1 MTQEVFD
8 NIVEMF
14 KKRYNLMQDIKQLRA
29 SYKQVLQKSLEELT
43 EDSRNDDIK
52 NIEYYDF
59 SYSID
64 RMKKCS
70 DLYVIRYEL
79 EQNIMS
85 YFGDNKKE
93 MFIDFESY
101 IKNLMTEEYLECKNI
116 KEEIFISY

>member
-1 MTQEVFD
+1 
-8 NIVEMF
+8 
-14 KKRYNLMQDIKQLRA
+14 MQDIKQLRA